1 MRRHLRGFGYLFLSG
16 TSLLIVLCLPGCLA
30 TQSWVQQQMSP
41 VVERVSDVEGR
52 LGQSE
57 ARLQQIGGKA
67 DVALNRLD
75 HLRLERRVV
84 LNLKDGAQFG
94 FDSTAMTE
102 AARRQI
108 DRFVDEFGANRE
120 VLFVVVGHTDN
131 VGSEDYNFEL
141 GQKRATGVARY
152 LIARKGID
160 PIRVMAVSCGA
171 SAPLADNM
179 NREGRRKN
187 RRVEILVYQESIS
200 SSPGKQRLDL
210 VPAG

>member
-1 MRRHLRGFGYLFLSG
+1 MRRHLSGFGSIVLSSA
-16 TSLLIVLCLPGCLA
+16 SLLTVLCLSGCLA
-30 TQSWVQQQMSP
+30 TQSWVQRQMSP

-52 LGQSE
+52 LGRSE
-57 ARLQQIGGKA
+57 ARLQQVSGKA
-67 DVALNRLD
+67 DVALSRLD

-84 LNLKDGAQFG
+84 LNLKDGAQFA

-152 LIARKGID
+152 LIGRKGID
-160 PIRVMAVSCGA
+160 PLRVMAVSCGA
-171 SAPLADNM
+171 SALLADNT

-187 RRVEILVYQESIS
+187 RRIEILVYQESIS

>member
-1 MRRHLRGFGYLFLSG
+1 MRRQLRGVSYLFLSSA
-16 TSLLIVLCLPGCLA
+16 SLLVVFCLPGCLA
-30 TQSWVQQQMSP
+30 TQGWVQRQMSP
-41 VVERVSDVEGR
+41 VVERVGDVEGR

-57 ARLQQIGGKA
+57 ARLQQISGKA

-75 HLRLERRVV
+75 RLRLERRVV
-84 LNLKDGAQFG
+84 LNLKDGAQFA

-102 AARRQI
+102 AVRRQI
-108 DRFVDEFGANRE
+108 DRFVDEFGANHE
-120 VLFVVVGHTDN
+120 ALFVVVGHTDS

-141 GQKRATGVARY
+141 GQRRATGVARY
-152 LIARKGID
+152 LISRKGID

-171 SAPLADNM
+171 SAPLADNR

-187 RRVEILVYQESIS
+187 RRIEILVYQESIS

>member
-1 MRRHLRGFGYLFLSG
+1 MKRPLHGVGYLFLSSA
-16 TSLLIVLCLPGCLA
+16 SLLMALALPGCLA

-75 HLRLERRVV
+75 HLRLERRLV
-84 LNLKDGAQFG
+84 LNLKDGAQFA

-120 VLFVVVGHTDN
+120 ALFVVVGHTDN

-152 LIARKGID
+152 LISRKGIA

-179 NREGRRKN
+179 NSEGRRKN
-187 RRVEILVYQESIS
+187 RRIEILVYQESIS

>member
-1 MRRHLRGFGYLFLSG
+1 MRRHLSGFGSIVLSSA
-16 TSLLIVLCLPGCLA
+16 SLLTVLCLSGCLA
-30 TQSWVQQQMSP
+30 TQSWVQRQMSP

-52 LGQSE
+52 LGRSE
-57 ARLQQIGGKA
+57 ARLQQVSGKA
-67 DVALNRLD
+67 DVALSRLD

-84 LNLKDGAQFG
+84 LNLKDGAQFA

-120 VLFVVVGHTDN
+120 VLFVIVGHTDN

-152 LIARKGID
+152 LIGRKGID
-160 PIRVMAVSCGA
+160 PLRVMAVSCGA
-171 SAPLADNM
+171 SAPLADNT

-187 RRVEILVYQESIS
+187 RRIEILVYQESIS

>member
-1 MRRHLRGFGYLFLSG
+1 MRRHLSGFGHVFLSSVG
-16 TSLLIVLCLPGCLA
+16 LLTVFCLPGCLA

-57 ARLQQIGGKA
+57 ARLQQISGKA
-67 DVALNRLD
+67 QVALNRLD
-75 HLRLERRVV
+75 HLRLERRVI
-84 LNLKDGAQFG
+84 LNLKDGAQFA
-94 FDSTAMTE
+94 FDSTAMTQ
-102 AARRQI
+102 AAHRQI
-108 DRFVDEFGANRE
+108 DRFVDEFGANHE
-120 VLFVVVGHTDN
+120 ALFVVVGHTDN

-152 LIARKGID
+152 LIGRKGID

-171 SAPLADNM
+171 SAPIADNTT
-179 NREGRRKN
+179 REGRGKN

>member
-1 MRRHLRGFGYLFLSG
+1 MKRPLHGVGYLFLSSA
-16 TSLLIVLCLPGCLA
+16 SLLMALALPGCLA

-57 ARLQQIGGKA
+57 ARLQQISGKA
-67 DVALNRLD
+67 QVALNRLD
-75 HLRLERRVV
+75 HLRLERRVI
-84 LNLKDGAQFG
+84 LNLKDGAQFA
-94 FDSTAMTE
+94 FDSTAMTQ
-102 AARRQI
+102 AAHRQI
-108 DRFVDEFGANRE
+108 DRFVDEFGANHE
-120 VLFVVVGHTDN
+120 ALFVVVGHTDN

-152 LIARKGID
+152 LIGRKGID

-171 SAPLADNM
+171 SAPIADNTT
-179 NREGRRKN
+179 REGRGKN

>member
-1 MRRHLRGFGYLFLSG
+1 MRRHLRGFGHIFLS
-16 TSLLIVLCLPGCLA
+16 SASIVAIFCLSGCLA
-30 TQSWVQQQMSP
+30 TQSWVQQQMTP
-41 VVERVSDVEGR
+41 VVGRVSAVEGR

-57 ARLQQIGGKA
+57 ARLQQVGGRA

-75 HLRLERRVV
+75 HLRLERRVI
-84 LNLKDGAQFG
+84 LNLKDGAQFAS
-94 FDSTAMTE
+94 DSTAMTE

-108 DRFVDEFGANRE
+108 DRFVDEFGANDE
-120 VLFVVVGHTDN
+120 ALFVVVGHTDN

-152 LIARKGID
+152 LIGRKGVD

-171 SAPLADNM
+171 SAPLADNTS
-179 NREGRRKN
+179 REGRRKN
-187 RRVEILVYQESIS
+187 RRIEILVYQESIS

>member
-1 MRRHLRGFGYLFLSG
+1 M
-16 TSLLIVLCLPGCLA
+16 
-30 TQSWVQQQMSP
+30 
-41 VVERVSDVEGR
+41 VERVSDVEGR

-57 ARLQQIGGKA
+57 ARLQQLSGKA

-84 LNLKDGAQFG
+84 LNLKDGGQFA
-94 FDSTAMTE
+94 FDSTVMTE

-108 DRFVDEFGANRE
+108 DRFVDEFGANHE
-120 VLFVVVGHTDN
+120 VLFVVVGHTDSI
-131 VGSEDYNFEL
+131 GPDDYNFEL

-152 LIARKGID
+152 LISRKGID
-160 PIRVMAVSCGA
+160 PIRVMAVSSGA
-171 SAPLADNM
+171 SAPLADNTS
-179 NREGRRKN
+179 REGRRKN
-187 RRVEILVYQESIS
+187 RRIEILVYQESIS